1 MIINLLGRPG
11 VVCFGGTGL
20 LSELGS
26 AKVAT
31 DARVLQALCLSV
43 LLGHLYH
50 HGKLRYLLNVPK
62 GGAFQSTPSAANSR
76 AQLQVAYDRLLM
88 SEVERHS
95 RRFVPRLPR
104 GF

>member
-11 VVCFGGTGL
+11 VVCFGGTRL

-31 DARVLQALCLSV
+31 GARVLQALCLSV

-76 AQLQVAYDRLLM
+76 AQLQVAYDRLFM
-88 SEVERHS
+88 IEVERHS
-95 RRFVPRLPR
+95 HRFVPRLPR